1 MKKDTVQS
9 TRVPTEHLRWI
20 CDPDQPELETPT
32 APPVQETVGQTRARQ
47 ALELGFEMTAPGYN
61 VFVTGLSGSGR
72 MYMVERILRRLKV
85 RMAPRRD
92 RVFVENYDD
101 PSTPHLL
108 ALPPGTAAKLKKAM
122 AEAVETARREVPA
135 LFESEPYVSQR
146 EAISDQL
153 RKKERQLFTKLE
165 EKLAADGLLIVPVGE
180 EQFSLPEVYP
190 QVGAEAVTFEV
201 LKGNDEARAAFEEQ
215 EMQRLEARGKK
226 LPRGREARNSYLD
239 ERIRELEKNAQDYRD
254 ELGQLSKSGRTF
266 GKKARAKVRELE
278 ERTVK
283 KLLDELR
290 ADLKTEIELPE
301 VHDYVDRAFQH
312 MLEHTEALF
321 GRQDEDSERAMVAAS
336 DPFAAYR
343 VNVVQEA
350 PKDDVPPVVV
360 ERRPTFVNL
369 FGTIEAERTS
379 GGVAPG
385 DFASVRSG
393 SILRADGGYLI
404 LYAKDVL
411 LEPGVWRN
419 LVRTLRFG
427 QLEIQAPESAMAASS
442 ALKPEPINLHVKVI
456 LIGDEATYQLL
467 EELEEEFPKVFKVK
481 AEFDTSVPL
490 ADETLSMFSSVVYDI
505 QGKEKLLRPTPQAVA
520 RLVEEAV
527 RQGGRRTRLSTRFG
541 QVADVLRE
549 ANYWAKKDAAK
560 RMERAHI
567 ESAIH
572 HRRERLTLLQEKM
585 NDDVFD
591 GLIRVDTAGEHVGQV
606 NGLSYFDL
614 GEHGFGQPTRISA
627 SVSPGRQGVVSIERE
642 VDLSGPHHDKGVLI
656 LGGCLR
662 HRYGRRRAVALTC
675 SIAFEQSYHSVDGDS
690 ASLAELLVVIS
701 ALTDLPIT
709 QRLAFTGAIDQHGAV
724 QAVGGVNEKIE
735 GFHRLCR
742 HRGLDG
748 LQGCVLPVSNIN
760 DLMLA
765 YELVEDVAAGRFHIH
780 AVDRLEP
787 AFELA
792 FGISASEVDR
802 KVNERLD
809 ELLAASVKEREP
821 HTGRARSKAE
831 EEEPARVPEDPKPPS
846 PGKNL

>member
-1 MKKDTVQS
+1 MNSS
-9 TRVPTEHLRWI
+9 TRVPPEDLRFI
-20 CDPDQPELETPT
+20 CDPTQPELEHPT
-32 APPVQETVGQTRARQ
+32 APPVQETVGQRRARQ

-61 VFVTGLSGSGR
+61 VFVTGLTGSGR

-92 RVFVENYDD
+92 RAFVENFDD
-101 PSTPHLL
+101 PSTPRLL
-108 ALPPGTAAKLKKAM
+108 SLPPGTAAKLKKAM
-122 AEAVETARREVPA
+122 AEAVETARREVPS
-135 LFESEPYVSQR
+135 LFENEPYVSER

-165 EKLAADGLLIVPVGE
+165 EKLAADGLLIVPIGDE
-180 EQFSLPEVYP
+180 PFSLPEVYP
-190 QVGAEAVTFEV
+190 QVGSEAVTFEV

-215 EMQRLEARGKK
+215 ELQRMEARGKK
-226 LPRGREARNSYLD
+226 LPRGREARTAYID
-239 ERIRELEKNAQDYRD
+239 ERIKELEQRAQEYRD
-254 ELGQLSKSGRTF
+254 ELGQLSKSGRSF
-266 GKKARAKVRELE
+266 GKKARKKVRELE

-301 VHDYVDRAFQH
+301 VHEYVDRAFQH
-312 MLEHTEALF
+312 MLEHTEELF
-321 GRQDEDSERAMVAAS
+321 GRQEEDSERVMMPGA

-350 PKDDVPPVVV
+350 SKDDTPPVVI

-369 FGTIEAERTS
+369 FGTIESERTS

-385 DFASVRSG
+385 DFASVRAG
-393 SILRADGGYLI
+393 SILRADGGYII

-427 QLEIQAPESAMAASS
+427 QLEIQAPESAMAMASS
-442 ALKPEPINLHVKVI
+442 ALKPEPIDLHTKVI
-456 LIGDEATYQLL
+456 LIGDEATYHLL

-490 ADETLSMFSSVVYDI
+490 GDETLSMFSSVVYDI
-505 QGKEKLLRPTPQAVA
+505 QKKEKLLKPTAPAVA

-527 RQGGRRTRLSTRFG
+527 RLGGRRSRLSTRFG
-541 QVADVLRE
+541 VVADVLRE
-549 ANYWAKKDAAK
+549 GDYWAKKAAAG
-560 RMERAHI
+560 RIDRSHVEEAL
-567 ESAIH
+567 S
-572 HRRERLTLLQEKM
+572 HRRERLTLVQEKM
-585 NDDVFD
+585 NEDVFD
-591 GLIRVDTAGEHVGQV
+591 GLIRVETSGARVGQV

-614 GEHGFGQPTRISA
+614 GEHGFGQPSRLTA
-627 SVSPGRQGVVSIERE
+627 SVSPGRQGIISIERE

-662 HRYGRRRAVALTC
+662 HRYGRRRPLALTA

-690 ASLAELLVVIS
+690 ASLAELIAVLS
-701 ALTDLPIT
+701 ALTDLPVT
-709 QRLAFTGAIDQHGAV
+709 QSLAFTGSIDQLGAV

-735 GFHRLCR
+735 GFFRLCS

-748 LQGCVLPVSNIN
+748 RQGCLLPSSNVQ
-760 DLMLA
+760 DLMLDP
-765 YELVEDVAAGRFHIH
+765 EVVEAVRSGRFHIH

-792 FGISASEVDR
+792 FELSAEELDR
-802 KVNERLD
+802 RVHARLD
-809 ELLAASVKEREP
+809 ELLETSVKESEP
-821 HTGRARSKAE
+821 RLARLRPKGE
-831 EEEPARVPEDPKPPS
+831 EDEAPRVPEDPKPPS
-846 PGKNL
+846 PGRNQS